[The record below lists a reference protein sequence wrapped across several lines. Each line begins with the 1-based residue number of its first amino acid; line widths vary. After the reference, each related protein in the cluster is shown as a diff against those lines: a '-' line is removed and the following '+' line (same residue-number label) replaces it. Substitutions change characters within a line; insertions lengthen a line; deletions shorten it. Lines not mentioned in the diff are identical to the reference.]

1 MSQEVNN
8 ILNDV
13 EKVKISII
21 MQSNLSDYPG
31 SRTDAVNKFK
41 RAVKSYQ
48 DQIYKNTELIIVSDG
63 CNRTH
68 QIYNREFK
76 DDSSIKFLFL
86 DKTGVPQ
93 MYDETENGK
102 YHRGFPRRAGVGVS
116 TGSLITYMD
125 SDDYL
130 MPEFA
135 MTLMLIYNSAPDL
148 DWYINTAWYDNAEH
162 PYKDSEVMQD
172 SVSEEPKTI
181 EGINS
186 EWLVSR
192 VKPGFAVLSPWL
204 FMHKSSCTT
213 QWRDTIGGSE
223 DTDFNKRLRSEYP
236 SGYSYERPVY
246 VRCHYADKWD
256 H

>member
-8 ILNDV
+8 ILNEV

-21 MQSNLSDYPG
+21 MQSNLSEYPG
-31 SRTDAVNKFK
+31 SRTDPVNKFK

-102 YHRGFPRRAGVGVS
+102 YYRGFPRRAGVGIA

-130 MPEFA
+130 MPEFT
-135 MTLMLIYNSAPDL
+135 MTLMLIYNVDTER
-148 DWYINTAWYDNAEH
+148 DWYINTAWYDNTSLVWE
-162 PYKDSEVMQD
+162 DSQVMQD
-172 SVSEEPKTI
+172 SISTEAKTI
-181 EGINS
+181 EGLDS
-186 EWLVSR
+186 EWSVSR
-192 VKPGFAVLSPWL
+192 VKKGFAVLSPWL
-204 FMHKSSCTT
+204 FMHKSHCTT
-213 QWRDTIGGSE
+213 KWRDTITGSE
-223 DTDFNKRLRSEYP
+223 DVDFNKRLRSEYP
-236 SGYSYERPVY
+236 NGYSYERPIY
-246 VRCHYADKWD
+246 VRCHFAGKYDY
-256 H
+256 